1 MDRHPNAPDSL
12 EQNLMIDEEMK
23 NDEIGFLV
31 LTGNHSDLVVG
42 YLHDVNS
49 DDYDRVQDQVV
60 LAT

>member
-1 MDRHPNAPDSL
+1 
-12 EQNLMIDEEMK
+12 MIDEEMK